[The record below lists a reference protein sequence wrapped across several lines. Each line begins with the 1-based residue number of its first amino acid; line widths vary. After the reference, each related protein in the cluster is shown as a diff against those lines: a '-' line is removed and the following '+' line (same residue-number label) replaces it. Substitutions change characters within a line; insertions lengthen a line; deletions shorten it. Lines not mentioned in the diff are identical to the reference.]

1 MYLSY
6 KRRRNFKSYKI
17 IIDGKKLNVQTRQIF
32 SSNTEL
38 NKT

>member
-1 MYLSY
+1 MDLSY

-17 IIDGKKLNVQTRQIF
+17 IDRKKLNVQGRQRF

>member
-1 MYLSY
+1 MDLSY
-6 KRRRNFKSYKI
+6 KRGRNISSYK
-17 IIDGKKLNVQTRQIF
+17 IIDGKKLNVQTREIF